1 MHFRLD
7 CPFKNVI
14 AWQVNHLVQT
24 NMEKGM
30 INYKA
35 NDHEGVTQTWDIMQE
50 NVSSLL
56 RIVHEINNPIEW
68 YEKVMIWLLLYS

>member
-1 MHFRLD
+1 
-7 CPFKNVI
+7 VI

-30 INYKA
+30 INYNA

-50 NVSSLL
+50 NVSSFA
-56 RIVHEINNPIEW
+56 
-68 YEKVMIWLLLYS
+68 